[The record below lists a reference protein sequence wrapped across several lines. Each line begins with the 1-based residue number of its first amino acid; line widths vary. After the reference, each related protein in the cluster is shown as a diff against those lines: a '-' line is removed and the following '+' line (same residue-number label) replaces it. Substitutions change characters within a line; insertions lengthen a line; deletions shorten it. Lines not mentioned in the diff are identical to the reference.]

1 MRYDWARLP
10 FITVTGEIM
19 TQVSEFILAF
29 VLTPDDLTPAPYH
42 VKSLAE
48 AVSYEPQGVY
58 TVART
63 FHGDQALLL
72 AAHLD
77 RLEQSARLM
86 HIPLKLDRARLR
98 SALRELLHDAGYPDS
113 KFRITVPQAN
123 PDHVYLALEP
133 YHPVPESILR
143 QGASLITT
151 PLVRENPII
160 KTTAWMLI
168 RYPTISTLPSGT
180 YEAILVSEDGRLLEG
195 LSSNF
200 YGVLDGVLYT
210 AQDGVLEGI
219 TRRAVLELVP
229 DILPVELTALRKQ
242 DVPRLSE
249 AMITSSGRGVVP
261 VTMIDGNP
269 VGDGRV
275 GPVITAIRQGYE
287 AWTEAHI
294 DPI

>member
-1 MRYDWARLP
+1 MSC
-10 FITVTGEIM
+10 TGEIM
-19 TQVSEFILAF
+19 ARVSEFIPAF
-29 VLTPDDLTPAPYH
+29 VLTPDDLTPAPYR

-63 FHGDQALLL
+63 FHGDHALLL
-72 AAHLD
+72 DAHLD

-86 HIPLKLDRARLR
+86 HIPLKLDRVRLR

-113 KFRITVPQAN
+113 KFRITVPQAS
-123 PDHVYLALEP
+123 PDHIYLAFEP
-133 YHPVPESILR
+133 YHPVPESIFR
-143 QGASLITT
+143 QGARLITA
-151 PLVRENPII
+151 PLVRQHPII
-160 KTTAWMLI
+160 KTTAWMVI
-168 RYPTISTLPSGT
+168 RYPTISALPPGT
-180 YEAILVSEDGRLLEG
+180 HEAILVSEDGRLLEG

-210 AQDGVLEGI
+210 AGDGVLEGI

-229 DILPVELTALRKQ
+229 DILPVKLMAVHKQ
-242 DVPRLSE
+242 DIPRLSE

-269 VGDGRV
+269 VGEGRV
-275 GPVITAIRQGYE
+275 GPIVTAIRQGYD